1 MVALAKQE
9 CSGRAF
15 TSAKNPRYTRLC
27 GQYGTLLVK
36 GDRAGVM
43 SVLTGEC
50 SGDCG
55 TSGSTVTTAT
65 PGAAAEPQSAK
76 DSARDAARE
85 KAKDA
90 VDKGKKLLRGILGG
104 G

>member
-1 MVALAKQE
+1 
-9 CSGRAF
+9 
-15 TSAKNPRYTRLC
+15 
-27 GQYGTLLVK
+27 
-36 GDRAGVM
+36 
-43 SVLTGEC
+43 
-50 SGDCG
+50 
-55 TSGSTVTTAT
+55 VTTAT